1 MKKRWIL
8 LILPLMMMVMP
19 VASANGW
26 GLPDALVPLVSNTN
40 DYDDYYHLADDYARK
55 ENSARIIMQSR
66 YHNQLIAAEKG
77 ADGWKS
83 VIVST
88 TAVYQPSEGYGVPT
102 LTRTEEG
109 FELAY
114 PEAGEVYRF
123 ELWYSEGSQPIY
135 TLVYAKMGDVEVT
148 QQGNACYVV
157 TQDGESVLWRK
168 HITLDNFA
176 VRHMPHRGTA
186 DVRRMNEMTAGLQDA
201 ALFSLPV
208 SADADRL
215 VRVPIRAAFDTCLT
229 DDPFTSETQQTALPA
244 GTPLTALGYPARNW
258 AYLYAE
264 AEVDGQTV
272 RGFVPMRDV
281 AFDDVELPEEAEKVV
296 GSWQLYSGSSIC
308 EAYLRLDADG
318 RFYASNADGVQPYSG
333 TWRVVQNNPNSGVYP
348 EPVPAVLVL
357 SYADGHFARVGVS
370 YALDDDANVDVTI
383 PTLTL
388 LDGEGGCGYAPYG
401 ALDESG
407 NWLVAEDGE
416 VCRKTLPTAPA
427 EDETLPDALTS
438 LATDSPDYAAYGVL
452 VDDYREDASDVR
464 IIIGSEEHYQLIAA
478 AKYDDG
484 WKSVIVSTTAV
495 YQPSEGCGLP
505 TLARTEEGFELAYP
519 DAGEIYRFAL
529 RHDSTNQPMY
539 TLVYA
544 KMGDMEVAKR
554 ENFGYLV
561 TQGED
566 SAVWSKTVTLA
577 DFNIHQMP
585 RGTADVR
592 RMNEM
597 ACGLQRFA
605 NVRKD
610 GVKEIRQEWRH
621 VPIQTVCGT
630 YLTDDPHV
638 SEAHQAELPA
648 GTKLTALGYCGWAYV
663 YVEAEVDGETLYGFV
678 PQRDVIFDDVE
689 QPELMAEFVGHWRAK
704 GGGGW
709 YDDFQLDADGHFSA
723 ADDDGERTCSGTWS
737 IVQTPAGSNL
747 YWRGDIPTIVL
758 RGTDGT
764 VSRYGIQVE
773 KEKIM
778 PGAWSIYLS
787 LSTNETGRS
796 YVPDGA
802 DGDWVYTDDIIG
814 WFARLFFSI
823 LGY

>member
-1 MKKRWIL
+1 MKKLRIL
-8 LILPLMMMVMP
+8 LILCLTLAVTLPA
-19 VASANGW
+19 ASANSWNLSGQ
-26 GLPDALVPLVSNTN
+26 LLAMVEQTH
-40 DYDDYYHLADDYARK
+40 DYDDYYAMVSDYNRK
-55 ENSARIIMQSR
+55 AATTHTILTSR

-88 TAVYQPSEGYGVPT
+88 TAVYQPLDGCGLPT

-123 ELWYSEGSQPIY
+123 
-135 TLVYAKMGDVEVT
+135 
-148 QQGNACYVV
+148 
-157 TQDGESVLWRK
+157 
-168 HITLDNFA
+168 
-176 VRHMPHRGTA
+176 
-186 DVRRMNEMTAGLQDA
+186 
-201 ALFSLPV
+201 ALS
-208 SADADRL
+208 
-215 VRVPIRAAFDTCLT
+215 
-229 DDPFTSETQQTALPA
+229 
-244 GTPLTALGYPARNW
+244 
-258 AYLYAE
+258 
-264 AEVDGQTV
+264 
-272 RGFVPMRDV
+272 
-281 AFDDVELPEEAEKVV
+281 
-296 GSWQLYSGSSIC
+296 
-308 EAYLRLDADG
+308 
-318 RFYASNADGVQPYSG
+318 
-333 TWRVVQNNPNSGVYP
+333 
-348 EPVPAVLVL
+348 
-357 SYADGHFARVGVS
+357 
-370 YALDDDANVDVTI
+370 
-383 PTLTL
+383 
-388 LDGEGGCGYAPYG
+388 
-401 ALDESG
+401 
-407 NWLVAEDGE
+407 
-416 VCRKTLPTAPA
+416 
-427 EDETLPDALTS
+427 
-438 LATDSPDYAAYGVL
+438 
-452 VDDYREDASDVR
+452 
-464 IIIGSEEHYQLIAA
+464 
-478 AKYDDG
+478 
-484 WKSVIVSTTAV
+484 
-495 YQPSEGCGLP
+495 
-505 TLARTEEGFELAYP
+505 
-519 DAGEIYRFAL
+519 
-529 RHDSTNQPMY
+529 HDSTNQPMY

-610 GVKEIRQEWRH
+610 DVKEIRQEWRH

-689 QPELMAEFVGHWRAK
+689 QPELRAEFVGHWRAK

-723 ADDDGERTCSGTWS
+723 ADDDGARTCSGTWS

-814 WFARLFFSI
+814 WFARLFFGI

>member
-26 GLPDALVPLVSNTN
+26 GLPDALAPLVSNTN

-77 ADGWKS
+77 ADGWKR

-88 TAVYQPSEGYGVPT
+88 TAVYQPS
-102 LTRTEEG
+102 
-109 FELAY
+109 
-114 PEAGEVYRF
+114 
-123 ELWYSEGSQPIY
+123 
-135 TLVYAKMGDVEVT
+135 D
-148 QQGNACYVV
+148 
-157 TQDGESVLWRK
+157 
-168 HITLDNFA
+168 
-176 VRHMPHRGTA
+176 
-186 DVRRMNEMTAGLQDA
+186 
-201 ALFSLPV
+201 
-208 SADADRL
+208 
-215 VRVPIRAAFDTCLT
+215 
-229 DDPFTSETQQTALPA
+229 
-244 GTPLTALGYPARNW
+244 
-258 AYLYAE
+258 
-264 AEVDGQTV
+264 
-272 RGFVPMRDV
+272 
-281 AFDDVELPEEAEKVV
+281 
-296 GSWQLYSGSSIC
+296 
-308 EAYLRLDADG
+308 
-318 RFYASNADGVQPYSG
+318 
-333 TWRVVQNNPNSGVYP
+333 
-348 EPVPAVLVL
+348 
-357 SYADGHFARVGVS
+357 
-370 YALDDDANVDVTI
+370 
-383 PTLTL
+383 
-388 LDGEGGCGYAPYG
+388 
-401 ALDESG
+401 
-407 NWLVAEDGE
+407 
-416 VCRKTLPTAPA
+416 
-427 EDETLPDALTS
+427 
-438 LATDSPDYAAYGVL
+438 
-452 VDDYREDASDVR
+452 
-464 IIIGSEEHYQLIAA
+464 
-478 AKYDDG
+478 
-484 WKSVIVSTTAV
+484 
-495 YQPSEGCGLP
+495 GCGLP

-638 SEAHQAELPA
+638 SEAYQAELPA
-648 GTKLTALGYCGWAYV
+648 GTKLTALGCCGWAYV

-778 PGAWSIYLS
+778 PGAWSIYLN

-796 YVPDGA
+796 YVPDEA

-814 WFARLFFSI
+814 CFTRLFFGI